1 MSAPFGLEP
10 IGVVRS
16 TRTEP
21 TDDGWDAESA
31 RIELV
36 PPFDDRSLQGLA
48 AFSHCLVVFVFDRAT
63 WDGVT
68 VARRPRGNPDWPE
81 VGIFAQR
88 AKDRPN
94 RLGVS
99 VARILA
105 VEGPVVHVSG
115 LDAVEGTPVVDLK
128 PWMDAFGPRGTVT
141 EPDWAGE
148 LMRGYWTAGRDQS
161 AGLGGGSSRRS
172 ST

>member
-1 MSAPFGLEP
+1 MTESFALEP

-16 TRTEP
+16 SRTEP

-31 RIELV
+31 RVELLA
-36 PPFDDRSLQGLA
+36 PFDERALEGLA
-48 AFSHCLVVFVFDRAT
+48 SFSHCMVVFVFDRAA
-63 WDGVT
+63 WDGAT

-99 VARILA
+99 VVRIEA
-105 VEGPVVHVSG
+105 VEGAVVHVAG
-115 LDAVEGTPVVDLK
+115 LDAVDGTPVVDLK
-128 PWMDAFGPRGTVT
+128 PWMDGFGPRGTVT
-141 EPDWAGE
+141 EPAWAAE
-148 LMRGYWTAGRDQS
+148 VMRGYWV
-161 AGLGGGSSRRS
+161 
-172 ST
+172 